1 MKPFVL
7 ISTLCI
13 VLFPGNTSTMENEN
27 LDTYPLFSV
36 EFTEPELTIFE
47 IASAVTGCPKYI
59 LAGIS
64 FAESS
69 GNQFAIGDDGM
80 SIGRFQI
87 NETYHE
93 YYATLYGEYNPYCP
107 LDSAIL
113 TGRIYMDNLRAL
125 GNIEDAI
132 AAHRQGRTGVKN
144 NGRTQWYVDRVLNYS
159 KRYAEESW
167 NIDI

>member
-1 MKPFVL
+1 MKKYLLLLAFIVL
-7 ISTLCI
+7 TFTSKTRLQQDIKDSEIEFNPIAQEQEIST
-13 VLFPGNTSTMENEN
+13 
-27 LDTYPLFSV
+27 Y
-36 EFTEPELTIFE
+36 E
-47 IASAVTGCPKYI
+47 IASNITGCPVYI
-59 LAGIS
+59 LEGIA

-69 GNQFAIGDDGM
+69 GDQFAIGDDGI

-93 YYATLYGEYNPYCP
+93 YYASLYGEYNPYCP

-113 TGRIYMDNLRAL
+113 TGRIYMDNLKAL
-125 GNIEDAI
+125 GSVEDAI
-132 AAHRQGRTGVKN
+132 AAHRQGRTGVRK

-159 KRYAEESW
+159 KSTLEESW